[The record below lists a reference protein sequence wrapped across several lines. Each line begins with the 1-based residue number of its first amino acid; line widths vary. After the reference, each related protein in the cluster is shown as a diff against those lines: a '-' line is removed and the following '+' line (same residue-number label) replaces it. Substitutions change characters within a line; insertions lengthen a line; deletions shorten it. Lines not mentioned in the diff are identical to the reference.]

1 MWNWNEW
8 GDKMKIPKL
17 RTEVMILNEDRS
29 KVLVQCDL
37 CETFY
42 RFPGGSIEL
51 GETAKEAIKRE
62 LMEEYDLKIDVQE
75 LAVVNEH
82 IFEWNNEKGHHCTLI
97 HRGIVKE
104 RVINEI
110 RHKEYEDIILIWKSI
125 NELKEK
131 PTYPEGIVSYL
142 EENNRNIVHFI
153 SKNK

>member
-1 MWNWNEW
+1 
-8 GDKMKIPKL
+8 MKSPRL
-17 RTEVMILNEDRS
+17 RAEVMILNEDHS

-37 CETFY
+37 RETFY
-42 RFPGGSIEL
+42 RFPGGSIEF
-51 GETAKEAIKRE
+51 GETAKEAIVRE
-62 LMEEYDLKIDVQE
+62 LIEEYNLKIDVQE

-82 IFEWNNEKGHHCTLI
+82 IFEWDNEKGHHCTLI

-125 NELKEK
+125 NELKER
-131 PTYPEGIVSYL
+131 PTYPEEIVSYL
-142 EENNRNIVHFI
+142 EENKRNIVHSI

>member
-1 MWNWNEW
+1 
-8 GDKMKIPKL
+8 MKSPRL
-17 RTEVMILNEDRS
+17 RAEVMILNEDHS
-29 KVLVQCDL
+29 KVLVQCD
-37 CETFY
+37 ENESFY
-42 RFPGGSIEL
+42 RFPGGSIEF
-51 GETAKEAIKRE
+51 GETAKKAIIRE

-82 IFEWNNEKGHHCTLI
+82 IFEWDNEKGHHWTLI

-125 NELKEK
+125 NELKERA
-131 PTYPEGIVSYL
+131 TYPEGIVSYL
-142 EENNRNIVHFI
+142 EENKRNIVHSI

>member
-1 MWNWNEW
+1 
-8 GDKMKIPKL
+8 MKNPKL
-17 RTEVMILNEDRS
+17 RAEVMILNDDRS

-37 CETFY
+37 REVFF
-42 RFPGGSIEL
+42 RFPGGSIEF

-75 LAVVNEH
+75 LAVVNEY
-82 IFEWNNEKGHHCTLI
+82 IFEWNNEKGHHCTLL
-97 HRGIVKE
+97 HGGIVKE

-131 PTYPEGIVSYL
+131 RTYPEGIVSYL
-142 EENNRNIVHFI
+142 EEDNRNIVHCI
-153 SKNK
+153 SKNI